1 MNFKI
6 TPSHLLSYYFCP
18 RFIWFMYV
26 LSIPE
31 YEERRFKV
39 QKGKEIHENRQK
51 NNPDYLWKKLDVVKR
66 FGAMELKSEKEHL
79 SGVPDDIV
87 ELKDGSLAPVD
98 YKWAVYPDFVY
109 PGHRM
114 QIGAY
119 GVLIEEIYHK
129 PVRCGFIF
137 YIRDGSRVVDVKITD
152 RLKQKVRESTE
163 KIVTIIQGEEMPDVA
178 GRKIRCLD
186 CTYRNICVL

>member
-1 MNFKI
+1 
-6 TPSHLLSYYFCP
+6 
-18 RFIWFMYV
+18 MYV

-39 QKGKEIHENRQK
+39 KKGKEIHENRQK

-66 FGAMELKSEKEHL
+66 YGTVELKSEKDHL

-87 ELKDGSLAPVD
+87 ELEDGSLAPVD
-98 YKWAVYPDFVY
+98 YKWAVYPDYVY

-119 GVLIEEIYHK
+119 GLLIETIYQK
-129 PVRCGFIF
+129 PVKKGFIF
-137 YIRDGSRVVDVKITD
+137 YIRDGSKVVEVAITSS
-152 RLKQKVRESTE
+152 LKQRVRDATE
-163 KIVTIIQGEEMPDVA
+163 CIIAMIEKEELPEVK
-178 GRKIRCLD
+178 GREIRCLD

>member
-1 MNFKI
+1 MHFKI

-26 LSIPE
+26 LAIPE

-39 QKGKEIHENRQK
+39 QKGREIHEDRQK
-51 NNPDYLWKKLDVVKR
+51 HNPDYLWKKLDVVR
-66 FGAMELKSEKEHL
+66 RYGPVALQLSEEHL

-119 GVLIEEIYHK
+119 SVLIEKIYHR
-129 PVRCGFIF
+129 PVHRGFIF
-137 YIRDGSRVVDVKITD
+137 YIRDGSRVVNVKITG
-152 RLKQKVRESTE
+152 RLKEKVRESTE
-163 KIVTIIQGEEMPDVA
+163 QIVSIIQGEDIPDVA

-186 CTYRNICVL
+186 CAYRNICVL